1 MGLTEGIIG
10 ACILL
15 SFWAWAQERPSALWV
30 KWGLSPYAVRH
41 HSEWYRLFTSLF
53 FHGEIVHL
61 LVNSLVFYSF
71 GRPMERYY
79 GWKAYL
85 VLLFIGALASGLL
98 TLWRYREDYRHLSI
112 GLSGVV
118 SAVLFA
124 YILHYPRA
132 TLLLFGL
139 LPLPAWVFALLYV
152 GYSLYAA
159 FEERSFVNHWAHLGG
174 ALGGLAFAY
183 LT

>member
-1 MGLTEGIIG
+1 MGLTEGVIG

-15 SFWAWAQERPSALWV
+15 SFWAWAQEEPDTLWI
-30 KWGLSPYAVRH
+30 KWGLSPYAVWDY
-41 HSEWYRLFTSLF
+41 SEWYRLFTSVF
-53 FHGEIVHL
+53 FHDGILHL

-71 GRPMERYY
+71 GRPVELYY
-79 GWKAYL
+79 GWKVYL
-85 VLLFIGALASGLL
+85 ALLITGALASGLL
-98 TLWRYREDYRHLSI
+98 TLWMYKKDPRHLSI

-118 SAVLFA
+118 NAVLFA
-124 YILHYPRA
+124 YILNYPWA

-159 FEERSFVNHWAHLGG
+159 LQERSFVNHWAHLGG

-183 LT
+183 LV